1 MAKGLPLGRGIDSP
15 AEAAAAGMWVQTCSQ
30 LAETVTYSLF
40 KEAAGEVDWERWPQQ
55 HWVVAPGLKFLWFTH
70 PCFPATQKGSAPP
83 GLPFFQ
89 ESSSPGELCGT
100 ADPSAEDWGSGTFCE
115 GALLS
120 PICMK
125 WVQSSL
131 CEDLEP
137 TRCL

>member
-40 KEAAGEVDWERWPQQ
+40 KEAAGEVGWERQRWPQQ

-83 GLPFFQ
+83 PRASILPR
-89 ESSSPGELCGT
+89 
-100 ADPSAEDWGSGTFCE
+100 
-115 GALLS
+115 
-120 PICMK
+120 
-125 WVQSSL
+125 V
-131 CEDLEP
+131 
-137 TRCL
+137 

>member
-1 MAKGLPLGRGIDSP
+1 MAPAALGGGTRSQVSLVHPSLLPSHP
-15 AEAAAAGMWVQTCSQ
+15 
-30 LAETVTYSLF
+30 
-40 KEAAGEVDWERWPQQ
+40 ERVCP
-55 HWVVAPGLKFLWFTH
+55 P
-70 PCFPATQKGSAPP
+70 PP
-83 GLPFFQ
+83 GLPFFP